1 MIAFGKPF
9 INMLK
14 DNELTLKEYFIL
26 YCYAYDK
33 VYLLREYINVETISM
48 KDVARLVGLKY
59 LMVKREV
66 DDVNLDGFKVAS
78 KGIRF
83 IKSMVDSF
91 QDAKA
96 DNLLL
101 GDEDLDDLALEKYNK
116 EFIEFYEA
124 YPATVIRMNGNESTL
139 RLQKKLCKELYIG
152 ILKSNKFTHHKMLDI
167 VKYYIKQKTNNNSLQ
182 YLKTLKNYLRDEVYV
197 DVNDHMELKSQNNNN
212 NKNINYGGK
221 IV

>member
-33 VYLLREYINVETISM
+33 VYLLREYISVETITM
-48 KDVARLVGLKY
+48 KDVAKLVGLKY

-66 DDVNLDGFKVAS
+66 DDIDLDGFKCAS
-78 KGIRF
+78 KGTRF
-83 IKSMVDSF
+83 IKSMEDSF

-101 GDEDLDDLALEKYNK
+101 GDEDLDDLAMEKYNK
-116 EFIEFYEA
+116 EFTEFYEI
-124 YPATVIRMNGNESTL
+124 YPATILRMNGNEASL
-139 RLQKKLCKELYIG
+139 RLQKKLCKELYID
-152 ILKSNKFTHHKMLDI
+152 ILKSNKFNHHKMLDI
-167 VKYYIKQKTNNNSLQ
+167 VKYYISQKKNNNSLQ

-197 DVNDHMELKSQNNNN
+197 DVHDHMELKNENN

>member
-33 VYLLREYINVETISM
+33 IYLLREYVSIEKISM
-48 KDVARLVGLKY
+48 KDVAKLVGLKY

-66 DDVNLDGFKVAS
+66 DDVNLDGFKCAS
-78 KGIRF
+78 KGTRF

-101 GDEDLDDLALEKYNK
+101 GDEDLDDLAMEKYNK
-116 EFIEFYEA
+116 EFTEFYEA
-124 YPATVIRMNGNESTL
+124 YPATVIRMNGNESSL

-152 ILKSNKFTHHKMLDI
+152 VLKSNTFNHHKMLDI
-167 VKYYIKQKTNNNSLQ
+167 VTYYISQKTNNNSLQ

-197 DVNDHMELKSQNNNN
+197 DVNDHMSLKNENN

>member
-1 MIAFGKPF
+1 MISFGKPF

-33 VYLLREYINVETISM
+33 VYLLREYVSIEKISM
-48 KDVARLVGLKY
+48 KDVAKLVGLKY

-66 DDVNLDGFKVAS
+66 DDVNLDGFKCAS
-78 KGIRF
+78 KGTRF

-101 GDEDLDDLALEKYNK
+101 GDEDLDDLAMEKYNK
-116 EFIEFYEA
+116 EFTEFYEM
-124 YPATVIRMNGNESTL
+124 YPATVIRMNGNEASL

-152 ILKSNKFTHHKMLDI
+152 ILKSNKFNHQKMLDI
-167 VKYYIKQKTNNNSLQ
+167 VTHYLHQKTNNNSLQ

-197 DVNDHMELKSQNNNN
+197 DVSDHMELKNENN

>member
-33 VYLLREYINVETISM
+33 IYLLREYVSIEKISM
-48 KDVARLVGLKY
+48 KDVAKLVGLKY

-66 DDVNLDGFKVAS
+66 DDVNLDGFKCAS
-78 KGIRF
+78 KGTRF

-101 GDEDLDDLALEKYNK
+101 GDEDLDDLAMEKYNK
-116 EFIEFYEA
+116 EFTEFYEA
-124 YPATVIRMNGNESTL
+124 YPATVILMNGNESSL

-152 ILKSNKFTHHKMLDI
+152 VLKSNTFNHHKMLDI
-167 VKYYIKQKTNNNSLQ
+167 VTYYISQKTNNNSLQ

-197 DVNDHMELKSQNNNN
+197 DVHDHMNLKTENN